1 MKMKKLILCVMVML
15 AACAADTSSIVQHE
29 DEEESG
35 GEGPCPDEGGDC
47 WDDPPYSAGWCA
59 DHVGDPQC
67 VPGSCAEGWD
77 GVIDWGFCWAG
88 SVPPNQYGSSWVRD
102 FSCELTWPNDI
113 DWSRCRYSGID
124 APGWVPCGQAP
135 SLCDGWDR
143 EDWGTAPLTIEW
155 SPPSAGWLGDRA
167 EVLLGTET
175 ASEGRVV
182 LEECADSPYS
192 TVCCAHDENLRCCVA
207 YIKPDRHI
215 NVWCEAVAQ

>member
-29 DEEESG
+29 DEEETG

-155 SPPSAGWLGDRA
+155 SPPSAAWLGEQAGQACVDDGSSRPVD
-167 EVLLGTET
+167 ESCWDNGVLFGCCVT
-175 ASEGRVV
+175 
-182 LEECADSPYS
+182 DSD
-192 TVCCAHDENLRCCVA
+192 TRRRCCV
-207 YIKPDRHI
+207 
-215 NVWCEAVAQ
+215 VWNNSEHSLIGYCLLGQY